1 MQKMPDYAKT
11 GRWRSSDM
19 RHAATVCFALL
30 VLTTAFAADI
40 PVNVYVDGTPES
52 YSPAARLR
60 DGTVYVPLRQG
71 ADSLGVV
78 CKWQASTNTAQIC
91 TDNGCTII
99 RKREGIVVDGSLFL
113 PLRRMGNALGAKVTW
128 DAAQRAVIIQK
139 P

>member
-1 MQKMPDYAKT
+1 
-11 GRWRSSDM
+11 M
-19 RHAATVCFALL
+19 RHALTICLAL
-30 VLTTAFAADI
+30 VTLTAAFAADV
-40 PVNVYVDGTPES
+40 PVKVYVDGALQS
-52 YSPAARLR
+52 YNPAARLR

-71 ADSLGVV
+71 ADSLGVQ

-91 TDNGCTII
+91 TDNGCTLI

-128 DAAQRAVIIQK
+128 DAAKRAVMIEK